1 MRCNTLTWEG
11 KMEMRMQVL
20 EVSTD
25 VFRVL
30 QKRAPAYVSL
40 SDEGPGPS
48 QLIVVDDDVY
58 SEIIDR
64 AIAKRQSLDQVVRE
78 ICCRNCAVLAS

>member
-1 MRCNTLTWEG
+1 
-11 KMEMRMQVL
+11 MEMRKQVM
-20 EVSTD
+20 EVSTE

-30 QKRAPAYVSL
+30 QKRGPAYVSL
-40 SDEGPGPS
+40 ANEKPGPS
-48 QLIVVDDDVY
+48 QRILVDDDIY

-78 ICCRNCAVLAS
+78 ISGRNWAVLAS

>member
-1 MRCNTLTWEG
+1 MQAWEG

-40 SDEGPGPS
+40 SDERPGPS

-58 SEIIDR
+58 NEIIDR

-78 ICCRNCAVLAS
+78 ICCRNCAMAAS

>member
-1 MRCNTLTWEG
+1 MRCDTLTREG

-30 QKRAPAYVSL
+30 QKRAPVYVSL
-40 SDEGPGPS
+40 SDERPGPS

-78 ICCRNCAVLAS
+78 ICCRNCAVFAS

>member
-1 MRCNTLTWEG
+1 
-11 KMEMRMQVL
+11 MEMRMQVL

-40 SDEGPGPS
+40 SDERPGSS

-78 ICCRNCAVLAS
+78 ICCRNCAVLVS

>member
-1 MRCNTLTWEG
+1 MRCDTLMREG

-20 EVSTD
+20 EISTD

-40 SDEGPGPS
+40 SDERPGPS